1 MARNTK
7 VVTMPASAGRD
18 ANKTFFLTEM
28 DADRA
33 ERWATRAFF
42 AMAANGVDIPPDV
55 MQMGMG
61 AIVSIGVRSIMTMGF
76 EDAAPL
82 LDEMMTCVQI
92 IPDVSKPDITRPID
106 RHDIEEVATRL
117 KLRSE
122 VFELHT
128 GFSLAAFLSDLG
140 KKAADRSSNLQTVP
154 TSPE

>member
-1 MARNTK
+1 MRNTK
-7 VVTMPASAGRD
+7 IVTMPESAGRD
-18 ANKTFFLTEM
+18 KGKTFFLTEM

-55 MQMGMG
+55 MQMGLG
-61 AIVSIGVRSIMTMGF
+61 AITAIGVRSIMTMGF

-82 LDEMMTCVQI
+82 LDEMMLCVQI
-92 IPDVSKPDITRPID
+92 MPDPGKPDLLRPLD
-106 RHDIEEVATRL
+106 RDDIEEVGTRL

-128 GFSLAAFLSDLG
+128 GFSVAAFLSDLG
-140 KKAADRSSNLQTVP
+140 KKAADRTSNLSTAP

>member
-1 MARNTK
+1 
-7 VVTMPASAGRD
+7 MPESAGRD
-18 ANKTFFLTEM
+18 KGKTFLLTEM

-42 AMAANGVDIPPDV
+42 AMASNGVDIPPDV
-55 MQMGMG
+55 MQMGLG
-61 AIVSIGVRSIMTMGF
+61 AITAIGVRSIMTMGF

-82 LDEMMTCVQI
+82 LDEMMMCVQI
-92 IPDVSKPDITRPID
+92 MPDPSKPDLLRPLD
-106 RHDIEEVATRL
+106 REDIEEVGTRL

-128 GFSLAAFLSDLG
+128 GFSVAAFLSDLG
-140 KKAADRSSNLQTVP
+140 KKAADRTSNLSTAP